1 MSFNG
6 ITIHALC
13 NELNRELSN
22 THISKIAQPEK
33 NELIITIK
41 EKRSTK
47 RLLISANASLPLIY
61 LTDNNKVSPATA
73 PNFCMLLRKHIN
85 NGFIKSIEQVGFER
99 VIKMTIEHRDEMGDL
114 AEKYLY
120 IEIMGKHSNIIFTN
134 SENMIL
140 DSIKHISAA
149 VSSVREVLP
158 GKEYFVPTQ
167 EGKVNPLEVSNEEFK
182 ELITSKGTSLSK
194 AIMSSFVGFSSVSAI
209 ELTERANLDA
219 DQSTQSLSEE
229 DIDKLASEFEKL
241 KLDIIEDRITP
252 NIIYDKNSDKP
263 IEFSVFNLKSY
274 ESEKASPFNT
284 ISEMLE
290 TFYYARDIYAN
301 MHQRSTDLKKI
312 ITNLLSRNQKKLAL
326 QNKQLDDTKKKDL
339 MRKRGELI
347 RAYLYMIEDGLDKV
361 TLNDY
366 ETGED
371 ITIPLDPT
379 KSPIDNANKYFE
391 KYQKQKRTEIE
402 VSSQIELTKQSLEHL
417 ESIKTA
423 LDLSETTDD
432 LDSISREM
440 EEYGFIHKHSSKSK
454 KNAKEKPLHFKTKDG
469 FHIYVGK
476 NNYQNDYITFH
487 LASPEDWWFHAK
499 QITGSHVL
507 VQTKGKELPDDVY
520 EIASSLAG
528 YYSSGR
534 EQNKIEIDYL
544 QKKNVKKPNG
554 SAPGFVIYYT
564 NYSMVVKPEVR
575 DVEKI

>member
-167 EGKVNPLEVSNEEFK
+167 EGKVSPLEVSNEEFK

-229 DIDKLASEFEKL
+229 DIDRLASEFEKL
-241 KLDIIEDRITP
+241 KSDIIEDRITP

-274 ESEKASPFNT
+274 ESEKATPFNT

-326 QNKQLDDTKKKDL
+326 QNKQLEDTKKKDL

-432 LDSISREM
+432 LDSIRREM

-534 EQNKIEIDYL
+534 EQNKIEVDYL